1 MSKYL
6 DIVSFWVK
14 ELVQDESKYKIL
26 EEGNEKNISI
36 NILVDRAYMGKVIGK
51 NGNIISA
58 IRNLLNT
65 LSKKDK
71 KNIKITVKDI

>member
-6 DIVSFWVK
+6 EIVSFWVK
-14 ELVQDESKYKIL
+14 ELVQDDSKYSIK
-26 EEGNEKNISI
+26 EEENGR
-36 NILVDRAYMGKVIGK
+36 NILINVDIDKAFMGKIIGK
-51 NGNIISA
+51 NGNIISS

-71 KNIKITVKDI
+71 KNIKVIVKDI

>member
-6 DIVSFWVK
+6 KIVSFWTK
-14 ELVQDESKYKIL
+14 ELIQDENKYKL
-26 EEGNEKNISI
+26 SEEENGKNILI
-36 NILVDRAYMGKVIGK
+36 NINVDRAYMGKIIGK
-51 NGNIISA
+51 NGNIISS

-71 KNIKITVKDI
+71 KNIKVIVKDI

>member
-6 DIVSFWVK
+6 KIVSFWTK
-14 ELVQDESKYKIL
+14 ELIQDENKYKL
-26 EEGNEKNISI
+26 SEEDNGKNILI
-36 NILVDRAYMGKVIGK
+36 NINVDRAYMGKIIGK
-51 NGNIISA
+51 NGNIISS

-71 KNIKITVKDI
+71 KNIKVIVKDI

>member
-6 DIVSFWVK
+6 DIVSFWVN
-14 ELVQDESKYKIL
+14 ELVQDESKYKIH
-26 EEGNEKNISI
+26 EEENGKNISI

-71 KNIKITVKDI
+71 KNIKIIVKDI